1 MHVTYLDGRSSPLA
15 ASSASPFH
23 PRSDETSS
31 LRLARPTADLRNG
44 ITGHPPRALI
54 QRISKLANLGS
65 GVAGTT
71 WTSLITEAVGPSWSH
86 VRKTWRSSGRP

>member
-1 MHVTYLDGRSSPLA
+1 MRVTYLNGRSSPLA

-44 ITGHPPRALI
+44 ITDHPPSSAPPLTAQLNPNRVNN
-54 QRISKLANLGS
+54 R
-65 GVAGTT
+65 
-71 WTSLITEAVGPSWSH
+71 SL
-86 VRKTWRSSGRP
+86 

>member
-31 LRLARPTADLRNG
+31 LQLARPTADLRNG
-44 ITGHPPRALI
+44 IADPP
-54 QRISKLANLGS
+54 
-65 GVAGTT
+65 GT
-71 WTSLITEAVGPSWSH
+71 
-86 VRKTWRSSGRP
+86 

>member
-44 ITGHPPRALI
+44 ITDHPPR
-54 QRISKLANLGS
+54 RTS
-65 GVAGTT
+65 GTGI
-71 WTSLITEAVGPSWSH
+71 WFE
-86 VRKTWRSSGRP
+86 